1 MRNTKS
7 NDLEMHVIKRNGKK
21 EVISFDKIL
30 KRIKSLGK
38 HFNLQHIIFAQLA
51 MKVIDQLYDN
61 IQTTKIDELTASI
74 QQLKEVISM
83 RDTAT
88 ATTHSAHTLVC
99 SVDCAIW

>member
-1 MRNTKS
+1 MRK

-61 IQTTKIDELTASI
+61 I
-74 QQLKEVISM
+74 
-83 RDTAT
+83 
-88 ATTHSAHTLVC
+88 
-99 SVDCAIW
+99 